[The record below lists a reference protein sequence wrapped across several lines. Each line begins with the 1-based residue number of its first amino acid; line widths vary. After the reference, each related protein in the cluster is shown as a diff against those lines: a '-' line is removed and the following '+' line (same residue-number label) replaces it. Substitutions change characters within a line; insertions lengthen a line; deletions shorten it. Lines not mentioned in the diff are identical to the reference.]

1 MDETAAATGRASVTG
16 SAGSVDEVSRI
27 RDIIFGANMRDY
39 ERRFELLEQ
48 RLMQELTALRAD
60 LSARFAHGD
69 TATSAEFDRV
79 HDRVTSEVLQMQA
92 RLQSE
97 TDSRHSSIHE
107 MHDAVQQTRDAS
119 DVSVT
124 ELRTL
129 LEARAHELRD
139 GKTDRHQLGALL
151 RQIGE
156 TLQAPSSDVP
166 G

>member
-1 MDETAAATGRASVTG
+1 MDETAAVPGRASVTG
-16 SAGSVDEVSRI
+16 GAGSVDEVSRI

-48 RLMQELTALRAD
+48 RLMQELTSLRAD
-60 LSARFAHGD
+60 LSTRFEHGD
-69 TATSAEFDRV
+69 TATSVEFDRV

-97 TDSRHSSIHE
+97 TDARHSAVHE
-107 MHDAVQQTRDAS
+107 IHDAVQHARDAS
-119 DVSVT
+119 EVSVT

-151 RQIGE
+151 RQISE

>member
-48 RLMQELTALRAD
+48 RLMEELTALRAD

-107 MHDAVQQTRDAS
+107 MHDAVQHTRDAS

>member
-1 MDETAAATGRASVTG
+1 MDETAAAAGRATAVTG
-16 SAGSVDEVSRI
+16 SIDEVSRI

-39 ERRFELLEQ
+39 ERRFEALEQ
-48 RLMQELTALRAD
+48 RLLQELTALRAD
-60 LSARFAHGD
+60 LSARFEHGD

-97 TDSRHSSIHE
+97 ADSRHASTHE
-107 MHDAVQQTRDAS
+107 MHDAVQRARDAS
-119 DVSVT
+119 DSSVA
-124 ELRTL
+124 ELRL
-129 LEARAHELRD
+129 QLEASARELRD
-139 GKTDRHQLGALL
+139 GKTDRQQLGALL

-156 TLQAPSSDVP
+156 TLQSPQADVP